1 MLSKGV
7 QDAINEQIKHEVESA
22 YLYLSMS
29 AYCESLQYSGIATW
43 LRIQWQEELDHA
55 MKLFKYVHER
65 GGRVILQAIDRPP
78 AEFKS
83 LLDVFQQV
91 LAHEQKVTSLINK
104 LYELTLKEPDY
115 ASQIELQWF
124 IKEQVEE
131 EKNAGDII
139 QQLKTVGENGTA
151 LIMLDR
157 QLGARA
163 RG

>member
-1 MLSKGV
+1 MLSKGI

-43 LRIQWQEELDHA
+43 LRVQWQEELEHA

-65 GGRVILQAIDRPP
+65 GGRVTLQAIERPP

-163 RG
+163 KR